1 MPNRKHSPAAIPHRQ
16 QDTPAGDLTS
26 LRRHL
31 ELCIEVAQIYGKV
44 AAFDM
49 KRIVRRWPDL
59 SHISWDDP
67 FDLLT
72 VAVGRLIDL
81 ELAAAGNVPEQAPAA
96 VTGHGGATPVPPQ
109 APAPRPQPAPVE
121 GVRAP

>member
-1 MPNRKHSPAAIPHRQ
+1 MPHRKQSPDAMPRYQ

-26 LRRHL
+26 LRRHI

-49 KRIVRRWPDL
+49 HRIVRRWPDL

-72 VAVGRLIDL
+72 IAVGRLIDL
-81 ELAAAGNVPEQAPAA
+81 ELAAAGTAPEQAPVV
-96 VTGHGGATPVPPQ
+96 VTGRGGA
-109 APAPRPQPAPVE
+109 
-121 GVRAP
+121 